1 MNPPEAAVVFVLAVT
16 AYASGPLIAPGQR
29 TRPHRTPPR
38 PTPSWAR
45 SRTEARRIAR
55 ATRTRGDHP

>member
-1 MNPPEAAVVFVLAVT
+1 MNPPEAAAVFVLAIT
-16 AYASGPLIAPGQR
+16 AYASGPLIAPRQR
-29 TRPHRTPPR
+29 TPHPTPPR

-55 ATRTRGDHP
+55 ATRTRGVRP